1 MDPNLTLAHIT
12 QNTAVI
18 QLHQCIAFPPA
29 TLRAYRVALPST
41 SSAETCISA
50 ASEIGTIAQQFL
62 QQTSG
67 ITHPQLGFCLFI
79 AGRVL
84 LVHAAHH
91 GTDIQST
98 FAIIS
103 AALQEIGARWDSRGN
118 KVHALSSHDNLA
130 SRLHSRLLKAHAM
143 QSCSITS
150 SQANR
155 LPLDIS
161 RPVYSE
167 DRDRSRAASVAPADE
182 ELQHYDRSTPLLNSH
197 EAPLLQAPYE
207 PSQPMLPVPS
217 TTRDAQADLFVDYD
231 PGFEILPNP
240 QQTGGTNINT
250 GDVDFEWALGLE
262 DVFDENFQQVSLV
275 WGFLSN
281 ID

>member
-41 SSAETCISA
+41 SSAETCVSA
-50 ASEIGTIAQQFL
+50 VSEIGTIAQQFL
-62 QQTSG
+62 QKTSG
-67 ITHPQLGFCLFI
+67 TTHPQLGFCLFI

-91 GTDIQST
+91 GTDIQSM

-103 AALQEIGARWDSRGN
+103 AALQEISTRWDSRVN
-118 KVHALSSHDNLA
+118 KDRASSLYNNLA
-130 SRLHSRLLKAHAM
+130 SRLHSRLLKAQAM
-143 QSCSITS
+143 KNSSMTS

-167 DRDRSRAASVAPADE
+167 DRERSRAASVAPADHE
-182 ELQHYDRSTPLLNSH
+182 ELQQNGRSTSLLNPTD
-197 EAPLLQAPYE
+197 APIFRAPDE
-207 PSQPMLPVPS
+207 PSQPALSVPS
-217 TTRDAQADLFVDYD
+217 LTWDGQAHFFADYD
-231 PGFEILPNP
+231 PGSELLSIP
-240 QQTGGTNINT
+240 QPTGVNDIGA

-262 DVFDENFQQVSLV
+262 DVFDDQFQQVSLV
-275 WGFLSN
+275 
-281 ID
+281 

>member
-41 SSAETCISA
+41 SSAETCVSA

-91 GTDIQST
+91 GTDIEPMFT
-98 FAIIS
+98 TIS
-103 AALQEIGARWDSRGN
+103 AALLEIGARWDSRVN
-118 KVHALSSHDNLA
+118 KVNASSSYNNLA
-130 SRLHSRLLKAHAM
+130 SRLHSRLLNAQAM
-143 QSCSITS
+143 RSSSITS
-150 SQANR
+150 SQAI
-155 LPLDIS
+155 LPPLDIS

-167 DRDRSRAASVAPADE
+167 DRDRSRAASVAPTDHE
-182 ELQHYDRSTPLLNSH
+182 GLQTSLPNSD
-197 EAPLLQAPYE
+197 EAPLLHATCDTSQAA
-207 PSQPMLPVPS
+207 LPVQPL
-217 TTRDAQADLFVDYD
+217 TWDGQADLFADYD
-231 PGFEILPNP
+231 PGSELLSIP
-240 QQTGGTNINT
+240 QPTGGN
-250 GDVDFEWALGLE
+250 GVDASDVDFEWALGLE
-262 DVFDENFQQVSLV
+262 DVFDEQFQQVSLIRH
-275 WGFLSN
+275 FRSN
-281 ID
+281 FD